1 MAHEYHD
8 RRRIEFADTDMAGI
22 VHFANYFRY
31 MEMAEHAFLRSLGLS
46 VHQQAG
52 DHAVGWPRID
62 AECSFKS
69 AATFEDELEIHL
81 LVREKTA
88 KTIGYA
94 FRIRNG
100 EGRPVAEGSITVIC
114 VRFDP
119 DTKQMAAITIPAD
132 IDSAIDVAPA
142 ELLAGRPPG
151 DGT

>member
-1 MAHEYHD
+1 MAHEFCY
-8 RRRIEFADTDMAGI
+8 RRRVEFAETDLAGI
-22 VHFANYFRY
+22 VHFSNYFRY

-46 VHQQAG
+46 VHQHAG
-52 DHAVGWPRID
+52 DHVVGWPRIH

-100 EGRPVAEGSITVIC
+100 EGRLVAAGAITVIC

-119 DTKQMAAITIPAD
+119 DTKQMAATTIPAE
-132 IDSAIDVAPA
+132 IDAVIEVAPA
-142 ELLAGRPPG
+142 ELLAG
-151 DGT
+151 